1 MLRLVGHRKRELSVI
16 GITPMTLK
24 LPPPRLFSAYFPRSR
39 RSRCP
44 HRSLLDSKNLLE
56 KSRPYGPEILRNAL

>member
-1 MLRLVGHRKRELSVI
+1 MLRPGGYRTRYFSII
-16 GITPMTLK
+16 GITPTTLK

-44 HRSLLDSKNLLE
+44 HRSLLDSINLLE
-56 KSRPYGPEILRNAL
+56 KSRPYGLEILRNAL